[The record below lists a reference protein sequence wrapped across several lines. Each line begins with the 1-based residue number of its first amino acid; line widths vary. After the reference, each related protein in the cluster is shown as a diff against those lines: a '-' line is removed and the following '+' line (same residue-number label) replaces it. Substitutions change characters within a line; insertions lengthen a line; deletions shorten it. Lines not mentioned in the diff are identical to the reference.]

1 MAKQTINGNCFMC
14 GKIAAKTAMKN
25 HIIKD
30 HNSGNEN
37 CYLIK
42 AEGAYNK
49 DYWLFFT
56 VPLDAT
62 LMHLDKFLRQIWC
75 ECCGHMS
82 AFRQGGREFG
92 KSKKI
97 SALGV
102 GDTLLY
108 EYDFG
113 STTEIIV
120 TVVRE
125 ITRPK
130 QREKILLLARNEPMA
145 EVCDSC
151 QAPAAYIDAC
161 EGGFACESCAEE
173 ADEDAL
179 MEITNSP
186 RMGECGYTGEEDR
199 WIFDSSKPFPQTF
212 SGYAK
217 NRPQYVWVVPDKD

>member
-14 GKIAAKTAMKN
+14 GKTAAKTAMKN
-25 HIIKD
+25 HVLKD
-30 HNSGNEN
+30 HNGGDEN
-37 CYLIK
+37 CFLIK

-56 VPLDAT
+56 VAQTAT
-62 LMHLDKFLRQIWC
+62 LTTVDKFLREIWC

-82 AFRQGGREFG
+82 AFRQGGSKFG
-92 KSKKI
+92 KSKKM
-97 SALGV
+97 STLTV

-120 TVVRE
+120 TVVSE
-125 ITRPK
+125 IARPK
-130 QREKILLLARNEPMA
+130 QREKILLLARNEPIL

-151 QAPAAYIDAC
+151 QAPAAYIDAW
-161 EGGFACESCAEE
+161 EGGFVCESCTEDV
-173 ADEDAL
+173 DEDAL

-199 WIFDSSKPFPQTF
+199 WIFDPSKTFP
-212 SGYAK
+212 
-217 NRPQYVWVVPDKD
+217 